1 MESPSV
7 TSEPESK
14 QTSESGLSVAFQPI
28 ADIAAS
34 RVYAYEA
41 IIRGPNGEAAGQIFD
56 SLPDEARANFDQ
68 RCAAGAIRWAM
79 AVGLGTSGARL
90 LIPVQGESI
99 GNPAE
104 HLEPI
109 LRVARHAGLIPERL
123 IFGIEGY
130 RDLPGSKL
138 AEIIDVHRKA
148 GPLTAFVGL
157 GPNHAGLALC
167 GRYLPDLV
175 KLESELVS
183 AIASSWSR
191 RLVLEDLTPRIRQLG
206 LKVIA
211 TGVDSEPVLQ
221 RLRSFGLNLV
231 QGEEIASPAVRALP
245 VPNLRRADAA

>member
-1 MESPSV
+1 MESQAV
-7 TSEPESK
+7 TSEGERKPVSD
-14 QTSESGLSVAFQPI
+14 SGLTVAFQPI

-41 IIRGPNGEAAGQIFD
+41 IIRGRGGETARQVFE
-56 SLPDEARANFDQ
+56 SLSPEARTTFDQ

-79 AVGLGTSGARL
+79 AAGLGTSGARL
-90 LIPVQGESI
+90 LIPVQAESI
-99 GNPAE
+99 GAPAE

-109 LRVARHAGLIPERL
+109 LRVTRHAGLIPERL
-123 IFGIEGY
+123 IFGLEGY
-130 RDLPGSKL
+130 RQLAGPAL

-157 GPNHAGLALC
+157 GPDHAGLGLC

-221 RLRSFGLNLV
+221 RLRSFGITLV
-231 QGEEIASPAVRALP
+231 QGEEIASPAERTLP
-245 VPNLRRADAA
+245 APALRRDAA

>member
-1 MESPSV
+1 MERKPM
-7 TSEPESK
+7 P
-14 QTSESGLSVAFQPI
+14 ESGLTVAFQPI

-41 IIRGPNGEAAGQIFD
+41 IIRGRNGETAGQIYD
-56 SLPDEARANFDQ
+56 SLEPEAKSNFDQ

-79 AVGLGTSGARL
+79 AAGLGSSGARL
-90 LIPVQGESI
+90 LIPVQAESI
-99 GNPAE
+99 GAPAG

-109 LRVARHAGLIPERL
+109 LRVARQTGLIPERL
-123 IFGIEGY
+123 IFGLEGY
-130 RDLPGSKL
+130 RQLPGRDL

-157 GPNHAGLALC
+157 GAGHAGLALC

-206 LKVIA
+206 LKVVA
-211 TGVDSEPVLQ
+211 TGVDNEPVLQ
-221 RLRSFGLNLV
+221 RLRSFGITLV
-231 QGEEIASPAVRALP
+231 QGEEIASPAVRTLP
-245 VPNLRRADAA
+245 TPSLRRAAA

>member
-1 MESPSV
+1 MESQSV
-7 TSEPESK
+7 TSEVGRKPVSD
-14 QTSESGLSVAFQPI
+14 SGLTVAFQPI
-28 ADIAAS
+28 ADISAS

-41 IIRGPNGEAAGQIFD
+41 IIRGRNGETARQIFELL
-56 SLPDEARANFDQ
+56 SPEARTNFDQ

-79 AVGLGTSGARL
+79 AAGLGDSGARL
-90 LIPVQGESI
+90 LIPVQAESI
-99 GNPAE
+99 AAPAE

-109 LRVARHAGLIPERL
+109 LRVSRHAGLIPERL
-123 IFGIEGY
+123 IFGLEGY
-130 RDLPGSKL
+130 RQLPGPAL

-157 GPNHAGLALC
+157 GPSHAGLALC

-175 KLESELVS
+175 KLEPELVS

-221 RLRSFGLNLV
+221 RLRSFGLTLV
-231 QGEEIASPAVRALP
+231 QGEEIAMPAERTLP
-245 VPNLRRADAA
+245 VPTLRRDAA

>member
-1 MESPSV
+1 VESQAV
-7 TSEPESK
+7 TSELEHKPM
-14 QTSESGLSVAFQPI
+14 TDSGLTVAFQPI

-41 IIRGPNGEAAGQIFD
+41 LVRGRNGESAAEIHA
-56 SLPDEARANFDQ
+56 SLEPEVQAKFDQ

-79 AVGLGTSGARL
+79 AAGLGSSGARL
-90 LIPVQGESI
+90 MIPTQAKSI
-99 GNPAE
+99 GAPAE
-104 HLEPI
+104 HLDPI
-109 LRVARHAGLIPERL
+109 LRVARQTGLIPERL
-123 IFGIEGY
+123 IFALEGY
-130 RDLPGSKL
+130 QQLPGREL

-157 GPNHAGLALC
+157 GSDQAGLALC

-211 TGVDSEPVLQ
+211 TGVDNEPVLQ
-221 RLRSFGLNLV
+221 KLRGFGLTLV

-245 VPNLRRADAA
+245 VPTLRRAAA